1 MQPVPYAEEFH
12 SPSTIFHYSNPPI
25 HQPTRWLVDQHS
37 AIDYILLL
45 LLFLVYVGSN
55 LYAQQAKLFHYVKK
69 SVRLTNN
76 KKSCLSIFAQVNQI
90 LDFSI
95 EWEVMPP
102 GAPVESRVPF
112 ARLHSRV
119 NPQAYV
125 VQFWTP
131 RPCPST
137 VRFRPGPVSFL
148 RLSGSQACR
157 IATQL

>member
-1 MQPVPYAEEFH
+1 MQKSSIHHQQSSITVLH
-12 SPSTIFHYSNPPI
+12 QSTNRA
-25 HQPTRWLVDQHS
+25 RWLVDQHS

-95 EWEVMPP
+95 E
-102 GAPVESRVPF
+102 
-112 ARLHSRV
+112 
-119 NPQAYV
+119 
-125 VQFWTP
+125 
-131 RPCPST
+131 
-137 VRFRPGPVSFL
+137 
-148 RLSGSQACR
+148 
-157 IATQL
+157 